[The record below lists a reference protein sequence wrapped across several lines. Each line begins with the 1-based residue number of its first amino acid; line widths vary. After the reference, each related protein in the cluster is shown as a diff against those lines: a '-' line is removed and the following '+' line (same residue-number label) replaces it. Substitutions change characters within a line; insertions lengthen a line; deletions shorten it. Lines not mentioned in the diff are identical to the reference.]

1 MVRKRKLDK
10 APKIAVLAVVVGLLA
25 SIGISS
31 PSTMAITPL
40 PEPDPKPG
48 GFGIEA
54 TKSQPAP
61 TQGATI
67 TTPGSGSS
75 FATSPIAVS
84 GICPEGLIVQLYN
97 NNVMV
102 GSTMCQN
109 GSFNLQVSLFAGTN
123 DLKAIVYDDLEQSGP
138 ESNVVS
144 VQYTDTSFQAF
155 GELITLTT
163 AYGRR
168 SAPTGGQLDWPLQLS
183 GGTGPYAFSIDWG
196 DGSEAQLQSQSLA
209 GLVNI
214 NHIYKKA
221 GVYQVNVK
229 VTDTNGVSAF
239 LQIIAVASGQAD
251 LSSAQNLNKTGD
263 AAPRVEVLWAPAAI
277 ALILL
282 FPAYWLGRQ
291 SQLVSLRNKLEKERD
306 AYREQAK

>member
-10 APKIAVLAVVVGLLA
+10 AQKITRSVVVMSLVA
-25 SIGISS
+25 SIGVSL
-31 PSTMAITPL
+31 PAMAITPL
-40 PEPDPKPG
+40 PTPDPKPG

-54 TKSQPAP
+54 TKTQPSP

-67 TTPGSGSS
+67 TTPGNGGSFS
-75 FATSPIAVS
+75 TSPIAVS

-163 AYGRR
+163 TYGRR